1 MLLLRS
7 LHCALAALCIAA
19 LVFMLECNAT
29 YKIIPVWS
37 DDGASSSSSHP
48 ASGSRN
54 APGSVY
60 RLDSFISRIDLSEG
74 GQRNNAL
81 LNSFYRYPFDGDM
94 PIIDIQAGTQAVE
107 EALKQFGNVVL
118 VDSVNQRAKRVEAQQ
133 GRIQTHDY
141 AQTANALWLS
151 SIDPE
156 VHTFRH
162 LTRNQA
168 NPNHP
173 TRMPDPINTDHL
185 PHIDGEPILTSG
197 DATVGHMAYA
207 SNNPSRSFY
216 LYRHGK
222 KPLAIFPDREH
233 YVTQAGGQLGN
244 RLHVHMTKYGTA
256 SVKYRSSAMASLLY
270 GKPIPQDG
278 SGRPNGQYVD
288 LIQDRTRSPSRAEM
302 IEALRTHGGFRF
314 YDSHLSSSRP
324 FEVRLRSNPAG
335 AGTHMDISIE
345 PIEPAANSLSVMD
358 RLRRMRI

>member
-60 RLDSFISRIDLSEG
+60 RLDSFISRIDLSKG
-74 GQRNNAL
+74 GQRNIAL

-197 DATVGHMAYA
+197 GRCNGRT
-207 SNNPSRSFY
+207 
-216 LYRHGK
+216 HG
-222 KPLAIFPDREH
+222 LRIQQSLSEFLSLQTR
-233 YVTQAGGQLGN
+233 
-244 RLHVHMTKYGTA
+244 
-256 SVKYRSSAMASLLY
+256 VKYRSSAMASLLY
-270 GKPIPQDG
+270 GKPIPQDE
-278 SGRPNGQYVD
+278 SWPNGQYVD
-288 LIQDRTRSPSRAEM
+288 LIQDPTRSPSRAEM

-314 YDSHLSSSRP
+314 HDDHPSSSGS

-345 PIEPAANSLSVMD
+345 PIRVEPAANSLSVMD
-358 RLRRMRI
+358 RLREFRL